1 MNLDGFSYEQ
11 GPIRPPSEAASLLI
25 RATRNCPWN
34 RCAFCHCYRG
44 SAFELR
50 PVEEIKKDIDTVR
63 NSADELREI
72 SWKLG
77 EGGRISKVVLAHL
90 WRNEHLYGT
99 SVRTIAAWLYYG
111 GESVFLQ
118 DANSIIMKTADI
130 AAVLRYIRERLPT
143 VTRITSY
150 GRSKTA
156 AKKSVEEYRVLREAG
171 LTRIHIGLESGGD
184 RILAFM
190 NKGVTAADHIEG
202 GKRIV
207 ESGIS
212 LSEYIMPGLG
222 GSRWTEEHARETAR
236 VINAINPDFVRI
248 RSLQVVPGT
257 ALSRFVEEKRF
268 EMLTD
273 DGVVKEIRLFIECL
287 DGVESTIVSDHIL
300 NLLEEVEG
308 TMPADREKMCAVIDR
323 YLALPE
329 VDREVFRLG
338 RRRGMFSRLDDLNDD
353 STRGTLRR
361 VVDTYRENDP
371 GGLERDLRR
380 IMEHYI

>member
-1 MNLDGFSYEQ
+1 
-11 GPIRPPSEAASLLI
+11 
-25 RATRNCPWN
+25 
-34 RCAFCHCYRG
+34 
-44 SAFELR
+44 
-50 PVEEIKKDIDTVR
+50 
-63 NSADELREI
+63 
-72 SWKLG
+72 
-77 EGGRISKVVLAHL
+77 
-90 WRNEHLYGT
+90 
-99 SVRTIAAWLYYG
+99 
-111 GESVFLQ
+111 
-118 DANSIIMKTADI
+118 
-130 AAVLRYIRERLPT
+130 RLPT

-171 LTRIHIGLESGGD
+171 LSRIHIGLESGGD

-222 GSRWTEEHARETAR
+222 GSRWTEENARETAR

-248 RSLQVVPGT
+248 RSLQVAPGT

-268 EMLTD
+268 EMLSD

-308 TMPADREKMCAVIDR
+308 TMPADREKMYAVIDR

-338 RRRGMFSRLDDLNDD
+338 RRRGMFSRLDDLHDD

>member
-44 SAFELR
+44 AAFELR
-50 PVEEIKKDIDTVR
+50 SVEEIKKDIDTVR

-99 SVRTIAAWLYYG
+99 SVRNVAAWLYYG

-171 LTRIHIGLESGGD
+171 LTRIHIGLESGCD

-222 GSRWTEEHARETAR
+222 GSRWTEEHAR
-236 VINAINPDFVRI
+236 
-248 RSLQVVPGT
+248 
-257 ALSRFVEEKRF
+257 
-268 EMLTD
+268 
-273 DGVVKEIRLFIECL
+273 
-287 DGVESTIVSDHIL
+287 
-300 NLLEEVEG
+300 
-308 TMPADREKMCAVIDR
+308 
-323 YLALPE
+323 
-329 VDREVFRLG
+329 
-338 RRRGMFSRLDDLNDD
+338 
-353 STRGTLRR
+353 
-361 VVDTYRENDP
+361 
-371 GGLERDLRR
+371 
-380 IMEHYI
+380 